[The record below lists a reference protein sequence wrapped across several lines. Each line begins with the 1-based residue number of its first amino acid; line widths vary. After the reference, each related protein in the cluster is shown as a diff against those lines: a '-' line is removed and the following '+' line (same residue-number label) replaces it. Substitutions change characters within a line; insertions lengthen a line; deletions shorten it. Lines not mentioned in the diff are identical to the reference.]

1 MNPAIPFLIGGIVA
15 FIVILVINARK
26 HNNCTFDERQLV
38 GRGDAFK
45 GGFFS
50 LLIYVTT
57 SELTTILMD
66 KEWITPDC
74 NLALALSIS
83 AMTFAIICIVKDA
96 YIGLEQNAKSTII
109 TSSIISICNT
119 VIGILHMSDNKFV
132 ITSKGRLD
140 LDVNF
145 TVGLALLIVTIVL
158 ILHTRLN
165 RKSEDAYEES

>member
-15 FIVILVINARK
+15 FVVILAINARK
-26 HNNCTFDERQLV
+26 QNNCTFDERQLA

-83 AMTFAIICIVKDA
+83 SMTFAIICIVNEA
-96 YIGLEQNAKSTII
+96 YIGLEQNTKSTII
-109 TSSIISICNT
+109 TSSIISVTNT
-119 VIGILHMSDNKFV
+119 IIGLLHMSDNKFV
-132 ITSKGRLD
+132 VVNEGRLD

-158 ILHTRLN
+158 ILHTRIS
-165 RKSEDAYEES
+165 RKSEESYEES